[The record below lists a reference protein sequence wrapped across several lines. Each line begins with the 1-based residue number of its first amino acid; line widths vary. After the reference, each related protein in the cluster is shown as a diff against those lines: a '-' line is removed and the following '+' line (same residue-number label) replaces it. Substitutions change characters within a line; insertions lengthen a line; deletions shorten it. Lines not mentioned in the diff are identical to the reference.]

1 MENHSLRGRV
11 VPMCTMQK
19 MMNMS
24 SKMIGMKTTW
34 IPTTKMMMI
43 NTMNVMKNG
52 DETYFGSQVDWSPTA
67 SEWNPSEAAVE
78 DESLF
83 DVVEFDSVYSAYM
96 PMPRADLHSCAKAV
110 ASTRLWRWWT
120 ERVPACLKAGVV
132 QSLKAKVRRD
142 PNNHHIHQKERVI
155 KARGKAI
162 AGDLV
167 CLRCGKTGH
176 KAANCKSSSAATSGC
191 LFSYKEASHRP

>member
-1 MENHSLRGRV
+1 MENHSPRERV

-24 SKMIGMKTTW
+24 LKMIGMKPTW

-52 DETYFGSQVDWSPTA
+52 MKHILVHKLTGLPLPLSGIRA
-67 SEWNPSEAAVE
+67 KLPSKT
-78 DESLF
+78 SRSSMWRSSIPSTLH
-83 DVVEFDSVYSAYM
+83 M

-110 ASTRLWRWWT
+110 ASTRLWHWWT
-120 ERVPACLKAGVV
+120 ARVPACLKVGVV

-142 PNNHHIHQKERVI
+142 PNNHHIHQRERVS
-155 KARGKAI
+155 KLEEK
-162 AGDLV
+162 
-167 CLRCGKTGH
+167 
-176 KAANCKSSSAATSGC
+176 
-191 LFSYKEASHRP
+191 P